1 MPKVSVIVLA
11 YNVGEYIQKC
21 LDAFS
26 NQTLTDIEIIIVN
39 NGSTDET
46 SSIVNDYVKQDK
58 RISQIHLT
66 SESSPGRARNIGLDA
81 AQGEYVMF
89 PDGDDWVDL
98 NYLETQ
104 VEALEAN
111 AAQISNSNMT
121 VMYQDGCTSP
131 KEKVYYPRPYVI
143 SGDLAL
149 KIMAYEFSCEINVT
163 ASASNKLYLRS
174 FLVENKIRF
183 LEGVFYEDQAFSYE
197 TLLRAKRVVCVP
209 GSSYRYLK
217 RIGSITQS
225 YSEKHAED
233 IVRVYRYIKDMIDQE
248 DQYNRYRACYFRSL
262 EHCFNLIIRQIFE
275 CIHSEEGRKHFIRH
289 AAAVFKEIL
298 VAEDYLEF
306 CSSEEI
312 RRHLQPLVIDTA
324 VN

>member
-11 YNVGEYIQKC
+11 YNVGKYISKC

-26 NQTLTDIEIIIVN
+26 NQTLSDIEVIVVD
-39 NGSTDET
+39 NGSTDQT
-46 SSIVNDYVKQDK
+46 SSIVNGYMEQDE
-58 RISQIHLT
+58 RISRIHLA
-66 SESSPGRARNIGLDA
+66 SESSPGKARNIGLDA
-81 AQGEYVMF
+81 AQGKYVMF

-104 VEALEAN
+104 IEALEAS
-111 AAQISNSNMT
+111 AAQIANSNMT
-121 VMYQDGCTSP
+121 VMYQDGCSAP
-131 KEKVYYPRPYVI
+131 KEKIHYPELYAI

-149 KIMAYEFSCEINVT
+149 KIMAYEFECEIHIT

-174 FLVENKIRF
+174 FLEENSIRF
-183 LEGVFYEDQAFSYE
+183 LENVFYEDQAFSYE
-197 TLLRAKRVVCVP
+197 TLLRARKVVCVP

-217 RIGSITQS
+217 RTGSITQS
-225 YSEKHAED
+225 YSEKHAKD
-233 IVRVYRYIKDMIDQE
+233 LGHVYRHIKSMLTHE
-248 DQYNRYRACYFRSL
+248 GQYDRYRGCFFRSL

-275 CIHSEEGRKHFIRH
+275 TVHSEGRRKYYIRH
-289 AAAVFKEIL
+289 AATVFKDLLI
-298 VAEDYLEF
+298 AEDYLEF

-312 RRHLQPLVIDTA
+312 RRHMQPLISDTS

>member
-26 NQTLTDIEIIIVN
+26 NQTLADIEVIVVN

-46 SSIVNDYVKQDK
+46 DSIVNDYAKQDK
-58 RISQIHLT
+58 RISQIHLA

-81 AQGEYVMF
+81 SRGEYVMF

-104 VEALEAN
+104 VEALETN

-131 KEKVYYPRPYVI
+131 KDKVHYSRPYVI

-149 KIMAYEFSCEINVT
+149 KIMAYEFECEIKIT

-174 FLVENKIRF
+174 FLIENGIRF
-183 LEGVFYEDQAFSYE
+183 LEDVFYEDQAFSYE

-233 IVRVYRYIKDMIDQE
+233 VAHVYRYIKYMLNRKG
-248 DQYNRYRACYFRSL
+248 QYNRYRTCYFRSL

-275 CIHSEEGRKHFIRH
+275 CVHSEESRKYFIRH
-289 AAAVFKEIL
+289 ATAVFKEIL

-312 RRHLQPLVIDTA
+312 RRHLQPLVINTA